1 MAHPRHRANGYAD
14 VSSHAGIMG
23 RWSFVT
29 KLEEERAG
37 RKTTVPAVSSFANN
51 LLLAPTRPACHP
63 GTASLALVDRIVPG
77 MLRCLGMKDGRERR
91 IGQEFDRSEFERRFR
106 KVELNGHLLRPA

>member
-37 RKTTVPAVSSFANN
+37 GRKTTVPPVSSFANN
-51 LLLAPTRPACHP
+51 LLLAPT
-63 GTASLALVDRIVPG
+63 ASSLEQLLSRLVDRIVPVVTG
-77 MLRCLGMKDGRERR
+77 CLEDAWG
-91 IGQEFDRSEFERRFR
+91 
-106 KVELNGHLLRPA
+106 